1 MIRIT
6 NGTPAC
12 AITGA
17 RWTKASASDGI
28 GDCVEL
34 ARVNE
39 TEVAV
44 RNSRFPD
51 GPALVFTRAEIIAFL
66 DGASHGEF
74 TSMTV

>member
-1 MIRIT
+1 MIKVT
-6 NGTPAC
+6 NGTPASD
-12 AITGA
+12 IPGA

-51 GPALVFTRAEIIAFL
+51 GPALVFTRSEFIAFL
-66 DGASHGEF
+66 DGASQGEF
-74 TSMTV
+74 NVMTV